1 MKNLNRPYG
10 INSVERMSTEQ
21 KERPLYLNE
30 AQFRLVHPPK
40 PTDSWK
46 KIEEK
51 FWMRKEIEKEKL
63 KLKNERYELVKQ
75 HDDLGKKWEEL
86 MKQPPK
92 SIEEA
97 EERAKKW
104 KH

>member
-10 INSVERMSTEQ
+10 INSVERMSTER

-51 FWMRKEIEKEKL
+51 F
-63 KLKNERYELVKQ
+63 
-75 HDDLGKKWEEL
+75 
-86 MKQPPK
+86 
-92 SIEEA
+92 
-97 EERAKKW
+97 
-104 KH
+104 